1 MSDAERLLDGTVIG
15 ISGNG
20 VVPRM
25 YLAAIIIEPLQCSGP
40 MKGVEGELMVT
51 MRDVAREAGVS
62 KATVSYVVSGSPLIS
77 EKTAAKVRAAMEKLG
92 YSVNHTARALS
103 TAKTNA
109 IGVVTSFFNDG
120 CFSLSAG
127 TYLYSIAAAA
137 RRHGY
142 DTMLLTGEDS
152 AETIRSA
159 ALSRRIDGVVI
170 LDVCNDDPRI
180 GAIKESGIP
189 AVLLGSPSD
198 SQEVDVVDSNF
209 EQAAVSLVAWL
220 RDSGHRSVLFI
231 GWPESVYARN
241 LNYAVRFRKS
251 LMEACEAARI
261 QVSAIYA
268 HDVTLGA
275 SEVIQRALRDCP
287 FATAMIIHNDA
298 AVVGAPQAFER
309 MGVHVPEDLSVVTI
323 VPEQLGEGM
332 QIPFDSVRV
341 DVDMVAS
348 RTVDRLIER
357 IGNPDA
363 PTTVE
368 LLDQPLNIQGSVR
381 ALHVG

>member
-1 MSDAERLLDGTVIG
+1 M
-15 ISGNG
+15 
-20 VVPRM
+20 
-25 YLAAIIIEPLQCSGP
+25 
-40 MKGVEGELMVT
+40 
-51 MRDVAREAGVS
+51 
-62 KATVSYVVSGSPLIS
+62 
-77 EKTAAKVRAAMEKLG
+77 
-92 YSVNHTARALS
+92 
-103 TAKTNA
+103 
-109 IGVVTSFFNDG
+109 
-120 CFSLSAG
+120 
-127 TYLYSIAAAA
+127 
-137 RRHGY
+137 
-142 DTMLLTGEDS
+142 
-152 AETIRSA
+152 
-159 ALSRRIDGVVI
+159 
-170 LDVCNDDPRI
+170 
-180 GAIKESGIP
+180 
-189 AVLLGSPSD
+189 
-198 SQEVDVVDSNF
+198 
-209 EQAAVSLVAWL
+209 
-220 RDSGHRSVLFI
+220 
-231 GWPESVYARN
+231 
-241 LNYAVRFRKS
+241 
-251 LMEACEAARI
+251 
-261 QVSAIYA
+261 SAIYA